1 MRMKLKKWSK
11 PFLVEHPEVYIA
23 PERYNDASFLAYL
36 NRPNLYLEIGPGKGD
51 FIVQMARKNPQLNFL
66 VIELNISVAAMAA
79 VKIVDAGLENVKL
92 IVDDALVVLPLL
104 KPHSLETIFLNFSDP
119 WPKKRHEKRRLTS
132 SRFLKVYEQ
141 ALKSGAPIVQ
151 KTDQRSLYEFSLQN
165 FIDNGWR
172 VVEHTEDYQTH
183 VEFDAMTEY
192 ERNFRSLGHPI
203 YRIIATKEQ

>member
-1 MRMKLKKWSK
+1 MHLLS
-11 PFLVEHPEVYIA
+11 H
-23 PERYNDASFLAYL
+23 YL

-132 SRFLKVYEQ
+132 TRFLE
-141 ALKSGAPIVQ
+141 GI
-151 KTDQRSLYEFSLQN
+151 
-165 FIDNGWR
+165 
-172 VVEHTEDYQTH
+172 
-183 VEFDAMTEY
+183 
-192 ERNFRSLGHPI
+192 
-203 YRIIATKEQ
+203 